1 MKSEELIDI
10 KEVSKTLGI
19 TNGAVY
25 LRIKAGTFPKG
36 QKIGS
41 ARMWTRAELDQWLKE
56 HQEQNLNL
64 TEVI

>member
-1 MKSEELIDI
+1 MKSEELVDI
-10 KEVSKTLGI
+10 KEISKTLGI

-41 ARMWTRAELDQWLKE
+41 ARVWKREDVDQWLKE

-64 TEVI
+64 TEAI